1 MQYSSTLSS
10 TDFDAF
16 LISIKQNLAAFIIDT
31 LYCAL
36 ESLVLQSDDDRDSDT
51 TSFELW
57 LKAYRYALL
66 YYLAYIR
73 VSIYS

>member
-10 TDFDAF
+10 TDFDTF
-16 LISIKQNLAAFIIDT
+16 LISIKQNLATFIIDA
-31 LYCAL
+31 LYSAL
-36 ESLVLQSDDDRDSDT
+36 ESSVLQSDDDGDSDT

-66 YYLAYIR
+66 
-73 VSIYS
+73 